1 MELKRL
7 TAQVEDA
14 EVVLERLRH
23 SMDREIDSSMPS
35 SEQDERLLQN
45 MALLEQLKKSQPD
58 MDDKIQRFIDKLA
71 WRDPITND
79 PRYGPAMQEKILA
92 VAERVASLK
101 EAVVVASDDL
111 TPKVSTALKNKQ
123 LRKQE
128 QDAIDAERSKFEQE
142 QARIQAQHVAA
153 SRETAKAAQEA
164 AELAA
169 QVEREA
175 LAKAAQAMR
184 EERAR
189 VQAEKERETAEA
201 QRLQDELNQSIPIGL
216 EGLQMALRLL
226 YGHFQQDAAK
236 FRTAKNTLLI
246 LLKNICAAP
255 ENATY
260 RHINPANEH
269 FHRELG
275 QFPGGLQCLLA
286 LGFRPLRQGAGS
298 DKNGVI
304 YVLET
309 WRRTWTSGATGLM
322 D

>member
-79 PRYGPAMQEKILA
+79 PRYGPAMQEK
-92 VAERVASLK
+92 
-101 EAVVVASDDL
+101 
-111 TPKVSTALKNKQ
+111 VSTALKNKQ

-128 QDAIDAERSKFEQE
+128 QDAIDDERSKFEQE

-153 SRETAKAAQEA
+153 ARETAKAAQEA

-189 VQAEKERETAEA
+189 VQAEKDRETAEA

-236 FRTAKNTLLI
+236 FCTAKNTLLI

-304 YVLET
+304 YVLEEPDLASDLDK
-309 WRRTWTSGATGLM
+309 WSDWFDGLKTLR
-322 D
+322 DYIETNKDKPHAA